1 MNILAGLV
9 SGLIFLASLTSING
23 EAQASVIDY
32 AGNGQIVGSWGPDY
46 STTTPSFGQI
56 FTAPQSVLNDYSLTI
71 SSSNPFPFVSQIYTW
86 NGTDPSYIYHGP
98 GTVGPALYTSAVMQT
113 PAPSG
118 PFPAQTEVFTT
129 YTFAPNIILTVGD
142 QYLYLA
148 IVTNQPD
155 GASLGGTGYGHMEL
169 SSASGSYFTF
179 FDAGQGFWYC
189 NICGDYIYGSA
200 DFHADFS
207 TGAATPETSTWA
219 MMLSGFAGLGLMAYR
234 RRLLFLRQ
242 PRSEL

>member
-1 MNILAGLV
+1 
-9 SGLIFLASLTSING
+9 
-23 EAQASVIDY
+23 
-32 AGNGQIVGSWGPDY
+32 
-46 STTTPSFGQI
+46 
-56 FTAPQSVLNDYSLTI
+56 
-71 SSSNPFPFVSQIYTW
+71 
-86 NGTDPSYIYHGP
+86 
-98 GTVGPALYTSAVMQT
+98 
-113 PAPSG
+113 
-118 PFPAQTEVFTT
+118 
-129 YTFAPNIILTVGD
+129 
-142 QYLYLA
+142 
-148 IVTNQPD
+148 
-155 GASLGGTGYGHMEL
+155 MEL